1 MYKRRIDEFGGG
13 ILKSY
18 HIVKCD
24 GAVGKYYLVEDE
36 QCIPI
41 QKFYDESI
49 AKKVCD
55 ELNMRELLKEEKEEV
70 FP

>member
-1 MYKRRIDEFGGG
+1 M
-13 ILKSY
+13 KSY

-24 GAVGKYYLVEDE
+24 GAVGKYYLIEDE
-36 QCIPI
+36 QAIPI

-55 ELNMRELLKEEKEEV
+55 ELNMRELLNNDN
-70 FP
+70 